1 MEKKS
6 VSVWQAFSIFIENLA
21 ALGLIFKS
29 KDRENFIAA
38 CFALVSLRSDTS
50 SIWFFAPSIIF

>member
-1 MEKKS
+1 MQKKN

-50 SIWFFAPSIIF
+50 SI